1 MRVGGFDYWGGWVS
15 VIEIISKLT
24 CGCMAAFKNFEEMVV
39 WKEARIVSQSIFL
52 ITNKTAF
59 NNDPKLRWQMR
70 GSSGSI
76 IDNIAEG
83 FSLGGTKEF
92 IQFLRIANGSAG
104 ELISQ
109 HNRCNDRNWIEI
121 YDFKMLYL
129 KIQKI
134 SSMPQGPIQYLQ
146 STTRKGP
153 THQ

>member
-76 IDNIAEG
+76 MDNIAEG
-83 FSLGGTKEF
+83 FSRGRHK
-92 IQFLRIANGSAG
+92 RI
-104 ELISQ
+104 
-109 HNRCNDRNWIEI
+109 H
-121 YDFKMLYL
+121 
-129 KIQKI
+129 
-134 SSMPQGPIQYLQ
+134 PIF
-146 STTRKGP
+146 TDCEG
-153 THQ
+153 